1 MIIGVGVGVG
11 DGLGDGDGLGEGEG
25 DGLGD
30 GLGEGEGDGLGD
42 GLGVGVAVWGKALQT
57 PSITKKSAFAQ
68 LVLSTTHSFWKPPPS
83 IASLGTLE
91 QVFAYCATDGSS
103 HEGVVPL
110 DAPSIQSG
118 VGMPTT
124 P

>member
-1 MIIGVGVGVG
+1 MIMGVGVGVG
-11 DGLGDGDGLGEGEG
+11 DGLGL
-25 DGLGD
+25 GLGD
-30 GLGEGEGDGLGD
+30 GLGEGDGLGLGLGLGDGD
-42 GLGVGVAVWGKALQT
+42 GLGVGVAVWGRALQT

-91 QVFAYCATDGSS
+91 QVLAYIATDGSS
-103 HEGVVPL
+103 HGGIAPPF